1 MKKKIFYFS
10 TLLITILCLFT
21 CIALNDHIYNFN
33 AENVVKN
40 IKYLSSSSF
49 EGRRSGSDENL
60 LAGEIIKN
68 KFKDLKLSPYKNTY
82 IEEFIT
88 TCPVKTDETVYFK
101 IFDDNG
107 SEYLKYGEDYK
118 EDMINFNANSFTF
131 SNKDKINIFSTSIEV
146 SNDEGTLLFYLS
158 QNDDLSFR
166 SSFMCELRFDLVI
179 ALSSKGYNKI
189 IDALKNGKTL
199 TTYIPFKN
207 ADKNLVN
214 IQGIIEGSGQSLAP
228 LILTAHFDHL
238 GSDSQN
244 NIYYGALDNASGT
257 SFLLELAITLS
268 TFGKPN
274 AP

>member
-10 TLLITILCLFT
+10 TLFITILCLFI

-68 KFKDLKLSPYKNTY
+68 KFKDLKLTPYKNTY

-101 IFDDNG
+101 IFNDNE

-118 EDMINFNANSFTF
+118 EDMINFKSNSFTF

-158 QNDDLSFR
+158 QNDDL
-166 SSFMCELRFDLVI
+166 
-179 ALSSKGYNKI
+179 
-189 IDALKNGKTL
+189 
-199 TTYIPFKN
+199 
-207 ADKNLVN
+207 
-214 IQGIIEGSGQSLAP
+214 
-228 LILTAHFDHL
+228 
-238 GSDSQN
+238 
-244 NIYYGALDNASGT
+244 
-257 SFLLELAITLS
+257 
-268 TFGKPN
+268 
-274 AP
+274 